1 MCFEA
6 FNQLTL
12 IWFCENKAPRSFH
25 GLSYPFSIFFLFNWS
40 LYNNAPFSEH
50 IVEYIFHYIPTRS
63 YPHYIPIISYY
74 IHIISPLPS
83 CNQTWQLDCNQTC
96 NWTSPIHAAYIEKN
110 IELNVGFSSTTWN
123 WLSKRT
129 SQLFSQW
136 YCNNFTLVIPFS
148 DHIVGYIFH
157 HIIFTYSLNMY
168 IYIYIH
174 IIPIIIPIII
184 LMISL

>member
-25 GLSYPFSIFFLFNWS
+25 GWSYPFSIFFLFNWS

-63 YPHYIPIISYY
+63 YPHYIAIISYY
-74 IHIISPLPS
+74 IPIISPLPS

-96 NWTSPIHAAYIEKN
+96 NWTSPIHAAYIEEI
-110 IELNVGFSSTTWN
+110 IELNVGFSSATRN
-123 WLSKRT
+123 WLPKRT
-129 SQLFSQW
+129 SQFNSPNDIVIISHLLFHFQIIL
-136 YCNNFTLVIPFS
+136 LVIYSTISFL
-148 DHIVGYIFH
+148 HIH
-157 HIIFTYSLNMY
+157 
-168 IYIYIH
+168 
-174 IIPIIIPIII
+174 
-184 LMISL
+184 